1 MEQLTKEIS
10 GKTSMQEILEA
21 YPSAK
26 RALFQRYHIGGC
38 SSCGFAP
45 TDSLE
50 EVLANHNVMDVEG
63 TIDFIKESQKVDDR
77 MKIVPKELSELL
89 KTANGKA
96 PKLIDVRD
104 QWEYDIAHIEGAQLL
119 TRPLIGEMMDSWAK
133 DTPIVFT
140 CHRGTRSLD
149 AASYF
154 IGHGFSN
161 VRSLEGGIDRWAE
174 EVDTA
179 MARY

>member
-1 MEQLTKEIS
+1 MSQMTKEIS
-10 GKTSMQEILEA
+10 GKSTMQDVLEA
-21 YPSAK
+21 YPSAR

-38 SSCGFAP
+38 SSCGFSP

-50 EVLANHNVMDVEG
+50 EVLANHNVMDVDG
-63 TIDFIKESQKVDDR
+63 TIEYLKESQKVDDR
-77 MKIVPKELSELL
+77 MKITPQELQEAL
-89 KTANGKA
+89 KNGNA

-119 TRPLIGEMMDSWAK
+119 SRPLIGEMMESWAK
-133 DTPIVFT
+133 DSFIVFT
-140 CHRGTRSLD
+140 CHRGMRSLD

-154 IGHGFSN
+154 IGHGFTN
-161 VRSLEGGIDRWAE
+161 VRSLEGGVDRWAE
-174 EVDTA
+174 EIDTQ